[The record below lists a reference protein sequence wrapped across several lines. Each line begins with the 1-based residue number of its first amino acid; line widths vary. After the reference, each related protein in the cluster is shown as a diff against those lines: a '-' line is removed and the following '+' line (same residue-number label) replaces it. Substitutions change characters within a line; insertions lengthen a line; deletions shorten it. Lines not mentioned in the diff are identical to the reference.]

1 MPTTPAPAPH
11 ALAPADQPPAGTG
24 TGAALSLDAR
34 LAAID
39 AAMTVRLEE
48 AAVAHE
54 VRTAHLSTD
63 PVDLAD
69 VITVPEALPRLPA
82 LAPHTYATPAA
93 AVLARAQ
100 HHMGTRGWCAGAL
113 TDADGATCMMGA
125 IRAQAGGDRGLEADA
140 LALLRD
146 VIGRRF
152 AADPDD
158 ISVPDVNDHQRDG
171 RLPVRMLGEAAG
183 LADARGL

>member
-1 MPTTPAPAPH
+1 MPTTPATAPH
-11 ALAPADQPPAGTG
+11 APAPADQPSTG

-34 LAAID
+34 LAATE

-54 VRTAHLSTD
+54 VRTAHLSSD

-82 LAPHTYATPAA
+82 LAPHTYPTPAA

-100 HHMGTRGWCAGAL
+100 HRMENRGWCAGAL
-113 TDADGATCMMGA
+113 TDASGATCMMGA
-125 IRAQAGGDRGLEADA
+125 IRAEAGGDRGLEAHA

-158 ISVPDVNDHQRDG
+158 VSVPNVNDRQRDG
-171 RLPVRMLGEAAG
+171 RLPARMLGEAAG